1 MNKKYQKMASDL
13 AKAGRY
19 GDDQLIHVSRSELE
33 GLGSLLPSGKLPINP
48 ETGQPEAFIFTLPA
62 LLISMAIGAGTGAI
76 SGGVTAK
83 EKGIPLWEGILTG
96 AGTGAATG
104 MVTAGIGGALAPAG
118 TAAVDAGTKAATEG
132 IAQGIA
138 EGAGQASLDA
148 AVDTSVDASLD
159 AALDAT
165 LQETA
170 GNLTTDL
177 VADTVNT
184 NAFDALAQGVEVLD
198 PVIGEVATGG
208 LGEALPE
215 VAQIGADASGGVL
228 PSSTVTGD
236 VPVTAATPTTPTT
249 PTTPDPGVTPADAVV
264 QNAPDTAVETL
275 ASETAEDIGTEV
287 LVDGAEEGFFDGLK
301 ESALGLKEQAIEK
314 LGPNNVEFLDWYTD
328 SALAMTAPAAIVQ
341 ATQRSEWDADD
352 EHGYYNGPYDKSW
365 ESGPGVSWAAKD
377 GGEVKRRSMKSSNDA
392 ESLSRIK
399 SLINM
404 LQKTMNPT
412 IPGKYNPLSD
422 EDIRMKIRPNMPG
435 GMQRVGVTLPFRQG
449 GLASRNSRSGGLGS
463 LRRP

>member
-1 MNKKYQKMASDL
+1 MNKNYQKMASDL
-13 AKAGRY
+13 AKAGRG
-19 GDDQLIHVSRSELE
+19 GDDQILHVSKSELA

-118 TAAVDAGTKAATEG
+118 TAVVDAGTKAV
-132 IAQGIA
+132 A
-138 EGAGQASLDA
+138 EGTTQALQAGIEQAGSEAVSATIDA
-148 AVDTSVDASLD
+148 GISGAADTA
-159 AALDAT
+159 

-170 GNLTTDL
+170 GAITTDL
-177 VADTVNT
+177 IADTAKT
-184 NAFDALAQGVEVLD
+184 SAFDTLAQGVEVLD
-198 PVIGEVATGG
+198 PVVGEVAKGV
-208 LGEALPE
+208 GEVLPE
-215 VAQIGADASGGVL
+215 VAQAGADAGGAAAASTAPVPPVSSV
-228 PSSTVTGD
+228 PS
-236 VPVTAATPTTPTT
+236 VPSVPTTATT
-249 PTTPDPGVTPADAVV
+249 SVTPAGGDGIDQA
-264 QNAPDTAVETL
+264 
-275 ASETAEDIGTEV
+275 ASEV
-287 LVDGAEEGFFDGLK
+287 LVDGTADVAEEGFFEGIK
-301 ESALGLKEQAIEK
+301 NSALDLKAQAAEK

-328 SALAMTAPAAIVQ
+328 NALAMTAPALITQ

-352 EHGYYNGPYDKSW
+352 EHGYYSGPYEKSW

-377 GGEVKRRSMKSSNDA
+377 GGEVRRRESDSKYDSDA
-392 ESLSRIK
+392 LRRIK
-399 SLINM
+399 SLIEM
-404 LQKTMNPT
+404 LDKSANPT

-422 EDIRMKIRPNMPG
+422 HDMRMELRPSISG
-435 GMQRVGVTLPFRQG
+435 GRHRVGVTLPFRHG
-449 GLASRNSRSGGLGS
+449 GLASNNLRSRGLGS

>member
-13 AKAGRY
+13 AKAGRG
-19 GDDQLIHVSRSELE
+19 GDDQLLHVSKSELA

-48 ETGQPEAFIFTLPA
+48 ETGQPEALIFTLPA

-165 LQETA
+165 LNQTLDTAVSETA
-170 GNLTTDL
+170 QGGLDL
-177 VADTVNT
+177 ASQNVLDQTT
-184 NAFDALAQGVEVLD
+184 NALVSEAPGVAADVTTEV
-198 PVIGEVATGG
+198 
-208 LGEALPE
+208 
-215 VAQIGADASGGVL
+215 VAQ
-228 PSSTVTGD
+228 
-236 VPVTAATPTTPTT
+236 
-249 PTTPDPGVTPADAVV
+249 TPDIAANVGQEVV
-264 QNAPDTAVETL
+264 QAAGENTVEATAQTVGETAVETL

-287 LVDGAEEGFFDGLK
+287 LVDSAEEGFFDGLK

-377 GGEVKRRSMKSSNDA
+377 GGEVKRRSMKSADDT

-404 LQKTMNPT
+404 LQKTMDPT

-449 GLASRNSRSGGLGS
+449 GLASRNLRSGGLGS

>member
-13 AKAGRY
+13 AKAGRG
-19 GDDQLIHVSRSELE
+19 GDDQLLHVSKSELA

-48 ETGQPEAFIFTLPA
+48 ETGQPEALIFTLPA

-104 MVTAGIGGALAPAG
+104 MVTAGIGGALSPAS
-118 TAAVDAGTKAATEG
+118 TAAVDAGAQSLQAAAGDILTN
-132 IAQGIA
+132 QIA
-138 EGAGQASLDA
+138 EQGANITGQVIGDGISQTASEIAKEGTKEAIVAGAEQGLVGAVLDEGTKGGLDLA
-148 AVDTSVDASLD
+148 SQNLLDQSTNALVSEAPGVATDVVTEVVAQTPDIAPNIAPEVVQAVGENTVDATAQTVS
-159 AALDAT
+159 
-165 LQETA
+165 ET
-170 GNLTTDL
+170 
-177 VADTVNT
+177 
-184 NAFDALAQGVEVLD
+184 
-198 PVIGEVATGG
+198 
-208 LGEALPE
+208 
-215 VAQIGADASGGVL
+215 
-228 PSSTVTGD
+228 
-236 VPVTAATPTTPTT
+236 
-249 PTTPDPGVTPADAVV
+249 VV
-264 QNAPDTAVETL
+264 QSAPDTGV
-275 ASETAEDIGTEV
+275 EV

-328 SALAMTAPAAIVQ
+328 NPLAMMAPAAIVQ

-377 GGEVKRRSMKSSNDA
+377 GGEVKRRSMKSSNDT

-449 GLASRNSRSGGLGS
+449 GLASRNLRSGGLGS